1 MRLTSFRVKSFR
13 NILDSGDI
21 PVESDVTCL
30 VGKNESGKTAL
41 LQALYRANPAR
52 PTPFDLED
60 QYPRWLL
67 SRHRKRGV
75 TQQARPIQVSFE
87 LDDEDVA
94 AVNEALGADVVTAR
108 SFTVDRDYD
117 GKAWWSLPLNQ
128 EKAVAGAL
136 EAAQVGN
143 ELRQEIGAAK
153 DIVELKQ
160 AAKRV
165 VAETGGAETDRVEEA
180 QRLTQTLDERYGEEE
195 LFQAASTLL
204 GPRMPRFFYFSN
216 YSMLPGRVDIRDV
229 PSSADVGAADGLQ
242 TARALLEL
250 AGTDME
256 RIEED
261 EYEARKAELE
271 AVSDDLTREVFEYW
285 QQNRELELSIDVDKE
300 TVGAGP
306 NRTAVARFLDIRVRD
321 RRHGFT
327 NNFGQRSSGFQ
338 WFFSFLAAFSEFDEQ
353 DHPVIV
359 LLDEPALTLHGRA
372 QADFLRF
379 IDERLGATHQVI
391 YTTHSPFMVEPGRLE
406 RVRVV
411 EDRGPDE
418 GGRFE
423 QLFERLNA
431 TFTP

>member
-1 MRLTSFRVKSFR
+1 
-13 NILDSGDI
+13 
-21 PVESDVTCL
+21 
-30 VGKNESGKTAL
+30 
-41 LQALYRANPAR
+41 
-52 PTPFDLED
+52 
-60 QYPRWLL
+60 
-67 SRHRKRGV
+67 
-75 TQQARPIQVSFE
+75 
-87 LDDEDVA
+87 
-94 AVNEALGADVVTAR
+94 
-108 SFTVDRDYD
+108 
-117 GKAWWSLPLNQ
+117 
-128 EKAVAGAL
+128 
-136 EAAQVGN
+136 
-143 ELRQEIGAAK
+143 
-153 DIVELKQ
+153 
-160 AAKRV
+160 
-165 VAETGGAETDRVEEA
+165 
-180 QRLTQTLDERYGEEE
+180 
-195 LFQAASTLL
+195 
-204 GPRMPRFFYFSN
+204 
-216 YSMLPGRVDIRDV
+216 
-229 PSSADVGAADGLQ
+229 
-242 TARALLEL
+242 
-250 AGTDME
+250 ME